1 VRLRASRVPTRA
13 LARGRGWVSVV
24 LALAV
29 LSAAGQT
36 LAGSLV
42 EFANVLEHAKPTRLS
57 GYLSRP
63 DGAGPFPAVV
73 VLHGCGGIS
82 SHSIGIADELTRL
95 GYVALTVDSFGP
107 RAMTDACGQL
117 FIGQA
122 TDAYAAARFL
132 AQQPAV
138 DPERIAM
145 LGQSMGGSSALAAL
159 ERGSIEHRFPEKFA
173 AAIAYY
179 PSCSGHPP
187 TLTAPTLILIGA
199 ADDLNRTEA
208 CQEMASLPHPDG
220 AEIELVVYP
229 GAYHAFDVDWFQPG
243 RDVRGHWFEYNAAAT
258 DHARDRVRSFLEKNV
273 NRRTPNRKDG

>member
-1 VRLRASRVPTRA
+1 
-13 LARGRGWVSVV
+13 VSLV
-24 LALAV
+24 LALTV

-42 EFANVLEHAKPTRLS
+42 EFANVLEHAKPTRIS

-82 SHSIGIADELTRL
+82 SHSIGIADELTHW
-95 GYVALTVDSFGP
+95 GYVALTVDSLGP

-138 DPERIAM
+138 DQERIAM

-159 ERGSIEHRFPEKFA
+159 ERGSIERRFPEKFA

-199 ADDLNRTEA
+199 APRSSYSDEGKAKD
-208 CQEMASLPHPDG
+208 PK
-220 AEIELVVYP
+220 
-229 GAYHAFDVDWFQPG
+229 
-243 RDVRGHWFEYNAAAT
+243 RGHEGQFGPPRLSGRSAFCEETFAGRCGNAKDAPKRRQARCELSLIAPSRETSSAT
-258 DHARDRVRSFLEKNV
+258 PAGVFGSSERIGR
-273 NRRTPNRKDG
+273 P